1 MKMNT
6 PTLQKT
12 TTIVSNKKRSK
23 KQNIELAAFL
33 FLLPSLIG
41 FLVFYIIPAFR
52 GVYLSL
58 TDWDLLGDPNFIGLQ
73 NYKDLLSDK
82 AFWNSLLV
90 TIKYVLWNIPFQTIL
105 ALGIA
110 LVMDRVISSSVFRG
124 MLLIPWLLPNVVVA
138 LLWLWLLD
146 PAVGVINSTIDALG
160 GTPLNFLTSIELALP
175 SIAGINIWRHMGY
188 TALIVFAG
196 LQGIPKEVEEAALID
211 GASPWIRFTKII
223 IPYLRPV
230 LAFVIITSVIGSF
243 QVFDTVAITTKGGPV
258 TATYVIYLFIYKNG
272 FENYLM
278 GYATA
283 ASMIL
288 FLILLGIS
296 FIQMRVMRANESD
309 F

>member
-1 MKMNT
+1 MNNNT
-6 PTLQKT
+6 IQIQEKALPAGKGSRFKRNT
-12 TTIVSNKKRSK
+12 T
-23 KQNIELAAFL
+23 LAALL

-41 FLVFYIIPAFR
+41 FLTFYIIPAFR

-58 TDWDLLGDPNFIGLQ
+58 TDWDLLGTPSFIGLE
-73 NYKDLLSDK
+73 NYRQLLTDSD
-82 AFWNSLLV
+82 FWNSMWV
-90 TIKYVLWNIPFQTIL
+90 TVKYVLWNIPFQTLL

-110 LVMDRVISSSVFRG
+110 LVMDRVISSNVFRG
-124 MLLIPWLLPNVVVA
+124 LILIPWLLPNVVVA

-146 PAVGVINSTIDALG
+146 PAVGIINSTIQSWGLK
-160 GTPLNFLTSIELALP
+160 PINFLTSINLALP

-211 GASPWIRFTKII
+211 GASSWTRFTRII
-223 IPYLRPV
+223 LPYLRPV

-272 FENYLM
+272 FEKYLM

-296 FIQMRVMRANESD
+296 FIQMKVMRANESD

>member
-1 MKMNT
+1 MNLIKSK
-6 PTLQKT
+6 LQKT
-12 TTIVSNKKRSK
+12 GTVRRLKSGS
-23 KQNIELAAFL
+23 EMAAFL

-41 FLVFYIIPAFR
+41 FLAFFIIPAIR
-52 GVYLSL
+52 GTFLSF
-58 TDWDLLGDPNFIGLQ
+58 TDWDLLGTPSFIGIE
-73 NYKDLLSDK
+73 NYKNLLKDRE
-82 AFWNSLLV
+82 FWNAMGV
-90 TIKYVLWNIPFQTIL
+90 TVKYVLWNIPFQTVL

-110 LVMDRVISSSVFRG
+110 LVMDRVISSNAFRG
-124 MLLIPWLLPNVVVA
+124 IILIPWLLPNVVVA

-146 PAVGVINSTIDALG
+146 PSVGVINSARQAMG
-160 GTPLNFLTSIELALP
+160 GKTVNFLTSMDLALP

-196 LQGIPKEVEEAALID
+196 LQGIPREVEEAALID
-211 GASPWIRFTKII
+211 GAGPWTRFTKII
-223 IPYLRPV
+223 LPYLRPV
-230 LAFVIITSVIGSF
+230 LAFVMITSVIGSF

-272 FENYLM
+272 FESYRM

-296 FIQMRVMRANESD
+296 LLQMKFMRGDESD